1 MENSD
6 KLRLIIFSDLHYA
19 PELPVNNGSN
29 IERKLIQYSIP
40 LINKLIQNINYSLKP
55 DIVVNLGDLIE
66 DFNNHDIDV

>member
-6 KLRLIIFSDLHYA
+6 KLRLIIFSVLHYA

-40 LINKLIQNINYSLKP
+40 LINKLMKKY
-55 DIVVNLGDLIE
+55 
-66 DFNNHDIDV
+66 